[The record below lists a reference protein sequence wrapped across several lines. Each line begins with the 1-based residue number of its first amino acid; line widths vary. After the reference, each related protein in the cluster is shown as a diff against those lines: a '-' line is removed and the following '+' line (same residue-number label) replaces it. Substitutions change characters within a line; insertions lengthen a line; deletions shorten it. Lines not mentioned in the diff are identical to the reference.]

1 MSIFVKSGESGKI
14 ETWSLPSGDLSVSGP
29 VAGALEQIMFE
40 LCGSSGVRSTPGHGK
55 KGWIV
60 PAREKATVLAGLECR
75 CTKIL

>member
-14 ETWSLPSGDLSVSGP
+14 ETWCLPSGDLSVSGP
-29 VAGALEQIMFE
+29 VSGALEQIMFE
-40 LCGSSGVRSTPGHGK
+40 VCGSSGVRSTPGHGK

-60 PAREKATVLAGLECR
+60 PARLKAAVQEALECR